1 MPTEK
6 ELLAEIEALKKKLE
20 ISNNRIKTEKYG
32 ITWLDVPE
40 AFEEESENQLPILT
54 EVKDKAIKNNDGKP
68 THLLIEGDN
77 YHSLTCLNY
86 THKNKIDLIYID
98 PPYNTGSDG
107 FRYKDKRILDKYPD
121 GTEVPKDHP
130 LRHSYWLSFMN
141 KRLELAHNLLKDDG
155 TMFIS
160 INEVEFAGLKLLCD
174 KIFHPSNYL
183 TTFNIKV
190 RHEDRILRGDNDF
203 HETSEYL
210 LMYRK
215 SNKFKTIKRVKDNTS
230 LSAYQYKVVEKI
242 DNPNIANIAGREVHI
257 FKAGEYEIERVEP
270 STEALKEYNIRGSL
284 ITQSGS
290 ASEYYELNLRS
301 RKESDGLGTL
311 YKVIDMGTRGDGLGY
326 RYIRQPFDTTGTN
339 GFYYQ
344 GLPLNKKDTKL
355 VPYPNFYDF
364 EEIFNNVGYEG
375 GIKFTNGK
383 KPVDFLKFV
392 FSIGTHNKNS
402 IILDFF
408 AGSGSTGQ
416 AVLEQNNIDQ
426 GKRQV
431 ILCTNN
437 EANIAHE
444 VTHPRL
450 NNVINGYQQKKNQKD
465 TLFELTLNKGNLEDN
480 SSILEAIDKYTNEPY
495 KSQYDDIKVEV
506 KKGRFIIS
514 GYTKK
519 QNKITG
525 LGNSLKYYK
534 TDFVGSNNILSATD
548 EDKSNLAHKAGYLL
562 SIAENTLEE
571 IELSKCY
578 QLFGNDKKV
587 TAIYFKEELTEMEA
601 FLDKVESI
609 KKPIALYLF
618 SWGNRSEFESLFDH
632 LDHITI
638 KTIPQ
643 PILEIYKKIYN
654 IVTV

>member
-1 MPTEK
+1 MATDK
-6 ELLAEIEALKKKLE
+6 KLIAEINALKKKLE
-20 ISNNRIKTEKYG
+20 IANNRIKTQKYG

-40 AFEEESENQLPILT
+40 GFEQESENQLPVLT
-54 EVKDKAIKNNDGKP
+54 EVKEKAITTDDEKP

-107 FRYKDKRILDKYPD
+107 FRYKDKRVLDKYPD

-155 TMFIS
+155 VMFIS
-160 INEVEFAGLKLLCD
+160 INEIEFSGLKLLCD
-174 KIFHPSNYL
+174 KIFQPSNYL

-190 RHEDRILRGDNDF
+190 RHEDRILRGDAEF

-215 SNKFKTIKRVKDNTS
+215 SNKFKTIKRIKDNTS
-230 LSAYQYKVVEKI
+230 LSAYQFEVIEKTS
-242 DNPNIANIAGREVHI
+242 NPEITEINGREVHI
-257 FKAGEYEIERVEP
+257 FKTGQYEINKIEP
-270 STEALKEYNIRGSL
+270 SKDGLKEYNIRGSL

-290 ASEYYELNLRS
+290 ASEYYELNLRE
-301 RKESDGLGTL
+301 RKESDGFGTL

-326 RYIRQPFDTTGTN
+326 RYIRQPYDSNGTN

-355 VPYPNFYDF
+355 IPYPNFYDF
-364 EEIFNNVGYEG
+364 EEVFNNVGYEG

-392 FSIGTHNKNS
+392 FKIGTLNKNAL
-402 IILDFF
+402 ILDFF
-408 AGSGSTGQ
+408 AGSGSTAH
-416 AVLEQNNIDQ
+416 AVMEQNNLDN
-426 GKRQV
+426 GNRKV

-437 EANIAHE
+437 EANIATE
-444 VTHPRL
+444 VTHPRI
-450 NNVINGYQQKKNQKD
+450 NNVINGFQHTKNKKD
-465 TLFELTLNKGNLEDN
+465 TLFELTLNKNNLLDN
-480 SSILEAIDKYTNEPY
+480 TNLLEAHEKYNGEPY
-495 KSQYDDIKVEV
+495 KSQYDEIKTEI
-506 KKGRFIIS
+506 KKDKFIIS
-514 GYTKK
+514 GFTKK
-519 QNKITG
+519 QNQIQG

-534 TDFVGSNNILSATD
+534 TDFVGTNNILSASD
-548 EDKSNLAHKAGYLL
+548 EDKSSLAHKAGYLL

-571 IELSKCY
+571 LELSKCF
-578 QLFGNDKKV
+578 QIFENDKKV
-587 TAIYFKEELTEMEA
+587 TAIYFKEELTEMET
-601 FLDKVESI
+601 FLDKVENI
-609 KKPIALYLF
+609 KKPIILYLF

-654 IVTV
+654 IITV

>member
-54 EVKDKAIKNNDGKP
+54 EVKEKAIKNNDGKP

-230 LSAYQYKVVEKI
+230 LSAYQYKVIEKI
-242 DNPNIANIAGREVHI
+242 DNPNISNIAGREVHI
-257 FKAGEYEIERVEP
+257 FKAGEYDIVRVEP

-426 GKRQV
+426 GTRQV

-444 VTHPRL
+444 VTRPRL
-450 NNVINGYQQKKNQKD
+450 NNVLNGYQQTKNQKD

-480 SSILEAIDKYTNEPY
+480 TSILEAIDKYTNEPY

-506 KKGRFIIS
+506 KKGKFIIS

-578 QLFGNDKKV
+578 QLFENDKKV
-587 TAIYFKEELTEMEA
+587 TAIYFKEELTEMEV
-601 FLDKVESI
+601 FLDKIESI

>member
-1 MPTEK
+1 MATEK
-6 ELLAEIEALKKKLE
+6 ELLAEIDALKKKLE
-20 ISNNRIKTEKYG
+20 VANNRIKTEKYG

-54 EVKDKAIKNNDGKP
+54 EVKEKAIKNDDGKP
-68 THLLIEGDN
+68 THILIEGDN

-86 THKNKIDLIYID
+86 THKGKIDLIYID

-107 FRYKDKRILDKYPD
+107 FRYKDKRVLDKYPD

-130 LRHSYWLSFMN
+130 LRHSYWLSFMS
-141 KRLELAHNLLKDDG
+141 KRLELAHNLLKDNG

-160 INEVEFAGLKLLCD
+160 INEVEYSGLKLLCD
-174 KIFHPSNYL
+174 KLFQPSNYL
-183 TTFNIKV
+183 TTLNIKV

-210 LMYRK
+210 LVYRK
-215 SNKFKTIKRVKDNTS
+215 SEKFTTIKRVKDNTS
-230 LSAYQYKVVEKI
+230 LNAYQYQVVEKI
-242 DNPNIANIAGREVHI
+242 KNPEIVNIAGREVHI
-257 FKAGEYEIERVEP
+257 FKTGEYEIKKVKP
-270 STEALKEYNIRGSL
+270 TTEALKEYNIRGSL

-290 ASEYYELNLRS
+290 ASEFYELNLRN
-301 RKESDGLGTL
+301 RKDDDGFGTL

-326 RYIRQPFDTTGTN
+326 RYIRQPFDSTGTN

-383 KPVDFLKFV
+383 KPVDFIKFI
-392 FSIGTHNKNS
+392 FTLGTTNRNAT
-402 IILDFF
+402 ILDFF

-416 AVLEQNNIDQ
+416 AVMEQNNIDN

-444 VTHPRL
+444 VTLPRL
-450 NNVINGYQQKKNQKD
+450 NNIINGYEHTKNQKD
-465 TLFELTLNKGNLEDN
+465 TLFSLELNRKNIEDN
-480 SSILEAIDKYTNEPY
+480 TEILSAIEKYNSEPY
-495 KSQYDDIKVEV
+495 LSQFNDIKIEV
-506 KKGRFIIS
+506 KKGKFLIS

-519 QNKITG
+519 QNKIKG

-548 EDKSNLAHKAGYLL
+548 EDKSSLAHKAGYLL
-562 SIAENTLEE
+562 AIAENTLEE
-571 IELSKCY
+571 IELSNCY
-578 QLFGNDKKV
+578 QFFENDKKV
-587 TAIYFKEELTEMEA
+587 TAIYFKEELTEMKT
-601 FLDKVESI
+601 FLEKVENI
-609 KKPIALYLF
+609 EKPISLYLF
-618 SWGNRSEFESLFDH
+618 SWLEQSEFESLFDH
-632 LDHITI
+632 LERVKI
-638 KTIPQ
+638 KTIPK
-643 PILEIYKKIYN
+643 PILDIYKKIYN